1 MLKKQKRVVAIH
13 DISCVG
19 KCSLT
24 VALPILSAAGAETSI
39 IPTAVLSTHTGGFT
53 GYTYHDLTDEI
64 IPITN
69 HWKTLDLEVDA
80 IYTGFLGSYEQIDIM
95 KKVFDMFKTKDNLI
109 YVDPVMGDNGSLY
122 TIFDKEFAKGMA
134 SLCAKA
140 DMIIPNI
147 TEACFML
154 DEIYQEPPYEQS
166 YVENLLKKL
175 AELGPKKVV
184 LTGVAFVE
192 DELGTAVYDSET
204 NTVDYEFAKRID
216 GYYHG
221 TGAVFGSAMLAGLVN
236 DCSLKR
242 GAEIAVNY
250 TVNSI
255 QRTKDAGTDV
265 KYGVDFE
272 RGIPAFIKDLGLS

>member
-1 MLKKQKRVVAIH
+1 MLKQQKRIVAIH

-69 HWKTLDLEVDA
+69 HWQELNLHVDA
-80 IYTGFLGSYEQIDIM
+80 IYTGFLGSFEQIDIM
-95 KKVFDMFKTKDNLI
+95 KQVFDAFKTKDNLI

-134 SLCAKA
+134 SLCKKA

-154 DEIYQEPPYEQS
+154 DEVYQEPPYEQS

-175 AELGPKKVV
+175 AEMGPKRVV
-184 LTGVAFVE
+184 LTGVSFDE
-192 DELGTAVYDSET
+192 DQLGTAVYDSET
-204 NTVDYEFAKRID
+204 GAIDYVFAKRID

-221 TGAVFGSAMLAGLVN
+221 TGDVFGSAMLAGLIN

-242 GAEIAVNY
+242 SAEIAVNY
-250 TVNSI
+250 TVSSI
-255 QRTKDAGTDV
+255 LRTKDAGTDV

-272 RGIPAFIKDLGLS
+272 RGIPDLIKDLGL

>member
-1 MLKKQKRVVAIH
+1 M
-13 DISCVG
+13 
-19 KCSLT
+19 
-24 VALPILSAAGAETSI
+24 
-39 IPTAVLSTHTGGFT
+39 
-53 GYTYHDLTDEI
+53 
-64 IPITN
+64 
-69 HWKTLDLEVDA
+69 DLEVDA

-175 AELGPKKVV
+175 AELGPKK
-184 LTGVAFVE
+184 
-192 DELGTAVYDSET
+192 
-204 NTVDYEFAKRID
+204 
-216 GYYHG
+216 
-221 TGAVFGSAMLAGLVN
+221 
-236 DCSLKR
+236 
-242 GAEIAVNY
+242 
-250 TVNSI
+250 
-255 QRTKDAGTDV
+255 
-265 KYGVDFE
+265 
-272 RGIPAFIKDLGLS
+272 